1 MKCHNQCLRKC
12 LAIIMLISIICSI
25 IYVCETKYHDC
36 SSGNCPICLQLH
48 RVEKL
53 LNMLKEV
60 IVFVICINIP
70 VIVLHV
76 LYRIKILRRQR
87 TLVTMKVQLLN

>member
-1 MKCHNQCLRKC
+1 MKCHDQCLRKC

-25 IYVCETKYHDC
+25 IYVGEGKYHECTGED
-36 SSGNCPICLQLH
+36 CPICLQLH
-48 RVEKL
+48 RVETL
-53 LNMLKEV
+53 LNTLKEV